1 MYTQLANHGRKPE
14 MPTRGYVSS
23 VRTAAAAEKRDRVIE
38 AAARLL
44 REDAS
49 IASFSLDAVA
59 KAAAVTR
66 LTVYHQFGSRRGLLE
81 AVFDDIARQGG
92 LAGIADAMA
101 LPDPHAALD
110 QLVEIFCAFWNSDP
124 AVGRLHEAMATDPE
138 FAQALLER
146 NERRRK
152 TFNALVGR
160 TAGKTASPPARQDAV
175 DMLFA
180 LTSFAMFAMLSRDR
194 SAEQVCALVKSACR
208 NALEPLLPGAGP
220 PAKRRSS
227 GVTEAGRRPTRS

>member
-1 MYTQLANHGRKPE
+1 
-14 MPTRGYVSS
+14 MPTRRYESS
-23 VRTAAAAEKRDRVIE
+23 VRTAAAAEKRDRVVE
-38 AAARLL
+38 AAAQVL

-59 KAAAVTR
+59 RAAGVTR

-101 LPDPHAALD
+101 LPDPRAALD
-110 QLVEIFCAFWNSDP
+110 RLVEIFCAFWNRDP

-138 FAQALLER
+138 FAQALVER
-146 NERRRK
+146 NERRRQ
-152 TFNALVGR
+152 TFSALVGR
-160 TAGKTASPPARQDAV
+160 AAGKTASPRVRQDAV

-180 LTSFAMFAMLSRDR
+180 LTSFAMFAMLGRDR
-194 SAEQVCALVKSACR
+194 AADEVCALLKSACR
-208 NALEPLLPGAGP
+208 NALEPLLAGTGP
-220 PAKRRSS
+220 AAKRR
-227 GVTEAGRRPTRS
+227 